1 MNLGLKEREIDEIK
15 VLYYLFPQIN
25 QIIIFGSRARGDYN
39 RTSDIDIAITGQID
53 EIIYKI
59 RDYFE
64 ESNLLYT
71 VDVVNYNSIIDLEFK
86 KNIDTEGII
95 LNCY

>member
-15 VLYYLFPQIN
+15 ILHYLFPQIN

>member
-15 VLYYLFPQIN
+15 ILHYLFPQIN
-25 QIIIFGSRARGDYN
+25 QIIIFGSRARGNYN

>member
-1 MNLGLKEREIDEIK
+1 MNLGLKERVIDEIK

-25 QIIIFGSRARGDYN
+25 QIIIFGSRARGNYN

-71 VDVVNYNSIIDLEFK
+71 VDVINYNSITDMEFK

>member
-25 QIIIFGSRARGDYN
+25 QIIIFGSRARGNYN

-71 VDVVNYNSIIDLEFK
+71 VDVVNYNSITDIEFK

>member
-25 QIIIFGSRARGDYN
+25 QIIIFGSRARGNYN

>member
-15 VLYYLFPQIN
+15 ILHHLFPQIN

-59 RDYFE
+59 RDYVTTQLVT
-64 ESNLLYT
+64 NK
-71 VDVVNYNSIIDLEFK
+71 I
-86 KNIDTEGII
+86 
-95 LNCY
+95 

>member
-71 VDVVNYNSIIDLEFK
+71 VDVVNYNSITDIEFK

>member
-15 VLYYLFPQIN
+15 ILHYLFPQIN

-71 VDVVNYNSIIDLEFK
+71 VDVVNYNSITDMEFK